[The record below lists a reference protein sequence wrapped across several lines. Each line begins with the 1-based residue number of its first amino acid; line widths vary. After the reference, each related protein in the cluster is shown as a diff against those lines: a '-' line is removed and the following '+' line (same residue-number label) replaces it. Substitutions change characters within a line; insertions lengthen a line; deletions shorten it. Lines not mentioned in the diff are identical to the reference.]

1 MKILLVN
8 AENMGGVEYYR
19 MMAPALM
26 LAKKYPEFDITSCSG
41 INRDTM
47 EIVRETGLDTGKTK
61 EHAEPLIVPIDDFL
75 KQFDLVHFCRGID
88 MFNEPNNADRLNRL
102 GIPFGLDLD
111 DYWEMPKGHILAKDY
126 RLKRQDEAIVQS
138 IKAAH
143 FVTCTTPILAR
154 EIEQYNKN
162 VYVIEN
168 GIDDTAEAWLPDFSK
183 ANVMR
188 FGFYQ
193 GSTHMEDIKLASDDV
208 VRIFDSGLPAQI
220 VLSGF
225 MAGKVSS
232 EGEFERFCTE
242 YFNSIRLNP
251 ESALALETKKD
262 LHVKYTEGSLIAPS
276 YYIGFEQAITN
287 NLKVIK
293 NPAYKEYLMKCISDN
308 NHEWMNEN
316 YWRVWGTHVK
326 NWGYTY
332 NFCDVSLVPLVHN
345 KFNKMK
351 SELKLI
357 EAGFK
362 GKACIVSD
370 VNPYKLLAT
379 DKNSFLVKGINTWYK
394 QMKYC
399 IENPNAV
406 TDKAN
411 QLHEDV
417 KAKYRLWDLV
427 DKRKMLYEM
436 YKA

>member
-26 LAKKYPEFDITSCSG
+26 LTKKYPEFDITSCSG
-41 INRDTM
+41 INRETM
-47 EIVRETGLDTGKTK
+47 EINREVKLDTGETN
-61 EHAEPLIVPIDDFL
+61 ETHRVIPIDEFL

-88 MFNEPNNADRLNRL
+88 MFNEPNNAERLNRL

-126 RLKRQDEAIVQS
+126 KLKRQDEAIVQS

-168 GIDDTAEAWLPDFSK
+168 GIDDMAEAWLPDFSK

-193 GSTHMEDIKLASDDV
+193 GSTHMEDIKLASPSV
-208 VRIFDSGLPAQI
+208 VQMFDSGLPMQV

-225 MAGKVSS
+225 MA
-232 EGEFERFCTE
+232 EGP
-242 YFNSIRLNP
+242 N
-251 ESALALETKKD
+251 K
-262 LHVKYTEGSLIAPS
+262 PS
-276 YYIGFEQAITN
+276 YYIGYE
-287 NLKVIK
+287 KVITDRLRVVGEEYR
-293 NPAYKEYLMKCISDN
+293 NYLMRCVSDD
-308 NHEWMNEN
+308 NHEWMNEK

-332 NFCDVSLVPLVHN
+332 NFTDVSLVPLVHN

-351 SELKLI
+351 SELKMI

-362 GKACIVSD
+362 GKAVIVSD
-370 VNPYKLLAT
+370 VAPYTLLAT
-379 DKNSFLVKGINTWYK
+379 DKNSFRVKGLNTWYK

-399 IENPNAV
+399 VENPNAV
-406 TDKAN
+406 QDKAS

-427 DKRKMLYEM
+427 DKRKQLYEM
-436 YKA
+436 YK

>member
-47 EIVRETGLDTGKTK
+47 EIVRAVGLDTGITDETK
-61 EHAEPLIVPIDDFL
+61 QTIPIDDFL

-168 GIDDTAEAWLPDFSK
+168 GIDDTAEAWLPDFST

-225 MAGKVSS
+225 MAAGP
-232 EGEFERFCTE
+232 
-242 YFNSIRLNP
+242 NQ
-251 ESALALETKKD
+251 
-262 LHVKYTEGSLIAPS
+262 PS
-276 YYIGFEQAITN
+276 YYIGYEKVITDR
-287 NLKVIK
+287 LRVIK
-293 NPAYKEYLMKCISDN
+293 NPAYRDYLMRCVSDD

-332 NFCDVSLVPLVHN
+332 NFTDVSLVPLVHN

-351 SELKLI
+351 SELKMI

-362 GKACIVSD
+362 GKAVIVSG
-370 VNPYKLLAT
+370 VAPYTLLANE
-379 DKNSFLVKGINTWYK
+379 KNSFVVKGINTWYK

-399 IENPNAV
+399 IQNPSAV
-406 TDKAN
+406 QDKAN

-436 YKA
+436 YK

>member
-41 INRDTM
+41 INRETM
-47 EIVRETGLDTGKTK
+47 EITKEVKLDT
-61 EHAEPLIVPIDDFL
+61 AETIQHEEPVSIPIDDFL

-88 MFNEPNNADRLNRL
+88 MYNEPNNVERLNRL

-126 RLKRQDEAIVQS
+126 RLKKQDQAIVQA
-138 IKAAH
+138 IKASH

-168 GIDDTAEAWLPDFSK
+168 GIDDTQEAWQPDFSN

-193 GSTHMEDIKLASDDV
+193 GTTHMEDIKLASNDV
-208 VRIFDSGLPAQI
+208 VKIFDSGLRSQI

-225 MAGKVSS
+225 MA
-232 EGEFERFCTE
+232 EGP
-242 YFNSIRLNP
+242 N
-251 ESALALETKKD
+251 K
-262 LHVKYTEGSLIAPS
+262 PS
-276 YYIGFEQAITN
+276 YYIGYEKVITDR
-287 NLKVIK
+287 LRVIK
-293 NPAYKEYLMKCISDN
+293 NDKYKEYLMKCVSDD

-345 KFNKMK
+345 KFNKLK
-351 SELKLI
+351 SELKMI

-362 GKACIVSD
+362 GKAVIVSD
-370 VNPYKLLAT
+370 VNPYKILAT
-379 DKNSFLVKGINTWYK
+379 EKNSFQVKGLNTWYK

-406 TDKAN
+406 RDKAN

-427 DKRKMLYEM
+427 DKRKQLYEM
-436 YKA
+436 YK